1 MAIEQA
7 KKYIIHDQY
16 EDANKI
22 VYDTM
27 SQTIKQKI
35 FNEKSIEL
43 LPAYFILA
51 EANIGM
57 GGAKLKKAEEF
68 LIAANWNLLKSGQ
81 SGGGDDG
88 RAGAEDTTVTREE
101 LERFTASLNITFG
114 RLFMAQNRPNAHEK
128 ALDKLTRG
136 IYQECV
142 EYGPESIYVCP
153 SYFYMGQ
160 LFQQSRQLVNAK
172 AFFQKIIQIWRNF
185 IIENDLTVA
194 EYNQVEIPLILYDEA
209 EKHLTII
216 LNWFREE
223 LGGYDNACAECLF
236 TESLVA
242 YKQGKV
248 AEALDG
254 MRTALQDYQNNL
266 GIYDRKTQEVER
278 VIQKIEEQYAH
289 HQE

>member
-7 KKYIIHDQY
+7 KKYIINDQFD
-16 EDANKI
+16 DANKI

-27 SQTIKQKI
+27 SLTIKQKV

-51 EANIGM
+51 EANIGL

-81 SGGGDDG
+81 SGAGDDG
-88 RAGAEDTTVTREE
+88 RAGADETTVTREE
-101 LERFTASLNITFG
+101 LDRYNASLNITFG
-114 RLFMAQNRPNAHEK
+114 RLFMAQNRPNAHDK
-128 ALDKLTRG
+128 ALEKLTRG
-136 IYQECV
+136 IYQECI
-142 EYGPESIYVCP
+142 EHGPESIYLCK

-160 LFQQSRQLVNAK
+160 LNQMSRQLINSK
-172 AFFQKIIQIWRNF
+172 AFFQKIIQIWKNH
-185 IIENDLTVA
+185 IIENDLMIMA
-194 EYNQVEIPLILYDEA
+194 EYNQAEIPLILYDEA
-209 EKHLTII
+209 EKHLTYI
-216 LNWFREE
+216 LNWYREE

-236 TESLVA
+236 SQSLVA
-242 YKQGKV
+242 YKRGKI

-266 GIYDRKTQEVER
+266 GIYDRKTIDVER
-278 VIQKIEEQYAH
+278 VIRKIEEQLQQH
-289 HQE
+289 

>member
-16 EDANKI
+16 EDANKV
-22 VYDTM
+22 VYETM
-27 SQTIKQKI
+27 SNTIKQKI

-81 SGGGDDG
+81 SGGGDD
-88 RAGAEDTTVTREE
+88 RAGADEMSVTREE

-142 EYGPESIYVCP
+142 EFGPESIYVCP
-153 SYFYMGQ
+153 SYFYMG
-160 LFQQSRQLVNAK
+160 
-172 AFFQKIIQIWRNF
+172 
-185 IIENDLTVA
+185 
-194 EYNQVEIPLILYDEA
+194 
-209 EKHLTII
+209 
-216 LNWFREE
+216 
-223 LGGYDNACAECLF
+223 
-236 TESLVA
+236 
-242 YKQGKV
+242 
-248 AEALDG
+248 
-254 MRTALQDYQNNL
+254 
-266 GIYDRKTQEVER
+266 
-278 VIQKIEEQYAH
+278 
-289 HQE
+289 

>member
-88 RAGAEDTTVTREE
+88 RAGAEDTTVTKEE

-114 RLFMAQNRPNAHEK
+114 RLFMAQNRQNAHEK
-128 ALDKLTRG
+128 ALEKLTKG

-142 EYGPESIYVCP
+142 EFGPESIYVCP

-160 LFQQSRQLVNAK
+160 LFQ
-172 AFFQKIIQIWRNF
+172 
-185 IIENDLTVA
+185 
-194 EYNQVEIPLILYDEA
+194 
-209 EKHLTII
+209 
-216 LNWFREE
+216 
-223 LGGYDNACAECLF
+223 
-236 TESLVA
+236 
-242 YKQGKV
+242 
-248 AEALDG
+248 
-254 MRTALQDYQNNL
+254 
-266 GIYDRKTQEVER
+266 
-278 VIQKIEEQYAH
+278 
-289 HQE
+289 